1 MTFFLNFEA
10 LFFFNTGHDNQ
21 INLWKVKFSLTSKKI
36 SKLLLTPKNMHACF
50 LPYFAKMCL
59 ISRKNC
65 AIRFSHNF
73 SHFSVNLNSNW
84 CCDLFI
90 IIAIIHSKHAISQIQ
105 FSPPPLSISSRTPPT
120 LILPISSRTCMNFS
134 RVVCNAFMLRLLV
147 FPTDDVR
154 VVLHWHRT
162 DYTLQKIT
170 VAPHII
176 AQWSES

>member
-1 MTFFLNFEA
+1 MEKLYNWKIHSVKCLNFSRPTHPTNIHVLLERICKKKLVGSDLFLNFEA
-10 LFFFNTGHDNQ
+10 LFFFTTGHNDQ

-90 IIAIIHSKHAISQIQ
+90 IIAIIHSKHAISLCRYN
-105 FSPPPLSISSRTPPT
+105 SVPPT
-120 LILPISSRTCMNFS
+120 L
-134 RVVCNAFMLRLLV
+134 
-147 FPTDDVR
+147 
-154 VVLHWHRT
+154 
-162 DYTLQKIT
+162 Y
-170 VAPHII
+170 
-176 AQWSES
+176 